1 MTSTNLS
8 DLFVGMADRW
18 RDRPA
23 IESPFLTLTYGGL
36 IERAARSARELRER
50 GVRPGAKVGIA
61 TRENAEI
68 IVLLIAVWMLGATA
82 VPIDFRSKPGERKRL
97 SQEFEILT
105 IVEDR
110 QKADAGYTSILA
122 DESWADVIGRHSAQA
137 LFDDREEFPAL
148 LSLTSGTTGA
158 PNGIIIDH
166 NTLLYRMI
174 FKFGVLREG
183 GRFFN
188 IVPLSLAGPRNPS
201 LGQLFLGG
209 TVILHPPMFNAKE
222 YDDAIRATNAT
233 AVYSVPTIVRDLLK
247 LHEGSS
253 EPVFGNLYSLVCYGA
268 PLLPEEKKEA
278 RRRLTRNF
286 VEGYSSSIAGGI
298 TLLQGDDID
307 NRPETVGRVMPHVTM
322 QIVDDDDNP
331 LPPGEAGNIRARAPT
346 MARGVYRQDPDS
358 DRDRIKN
365 GWAYP
370 GDIGVVDEQ
379 GFLTLLGRASDVIIR
394 GGVNVHPSEI
404 EAALA
409 NCPGVRE
416 VAVAGVLS
424 ERQGEEIAA
433 FVVAEPGLTEAA
445 ITQFARASLSPDRLP
460 RIFQFV
466 TEIPRN
472 AGGKVLR
479 TALRQAYSDN
489 DKA

>member
-1 MTSTNLS
+1 
-8 DLFVGMADRW
+8 
-18 RDRPA
+18 
-23 IESPFLTLTYGGL
+23 
-36 IERAARSARELRER
+36 
-50 GVRPGAKVGIA
+50 
-61 TRENAEI
+61 
-68 IVLLIAVWMLGATA
+68 
-82 VPIDFRSKPGERKRL
+82 
-97 SQEFEILT
+97 
-105 IVEDR
+105 
-110 QKADAGYTSILA
+110 
-122 DESWADVIGRHSAQA
+122 
-137 LFDDREEFPAL
+137 
-148 LSLTSGTTGA
+148 
-158 PNGIIIDH
+158 
-166 NTLLYRMI
+166 
-174 FKFGVLREG
+174 
-183 GRFFN
+183 
-188 IVPLSLAGPRNPS
+188 
-201 LGQLFLGG
+201 
-209 TVILHPPMFNAKE
+209 
-222 YDDAIRATNAT
+222 
-233 AVYSVPTIVRDLLK
+233 
-247 LHEGSS
+247 
-253 EPVFGNLYSLVCYGA
+253 
-268 PLLPEEKKEA
+268 
-278 RRRLTRNF
+278 
-286 VEGYSSSIAGGI
+286 
-298 TLLQGDDID
+298 
-307 NRPETVGRVMPHVTM
+307 
-322 QIVDDDDNP
+322 
-331 LPPGEAGNIRARAPT
+331 

-424 ERQGEEIAA
+424 ARQGEEIAA

-445 ITQFARASLSPDRLP
+445 LTQFARASLSPDRLP